1 LVRLVT
7 NIRREEKKNMKSLM
21 TTLAKLLVL
30 GLFLALAPAALAS
43 NTWYVDGVNGNDG
56 NNCKSLKY
64 ACKTIGHAISLAS
77 SGDSVLVA
85 AATYTENLTIG
96 INLTVLGANASTTI
110 IDGGAVNTVITIS
123 ETAQAILS
131 GLTIRNGYSQTYGG
145 GIVNLGTLTI
155 NNSVITTNSANY
167 GGGGIENFTTLTI
180 NHSTFTGSSLSDQNG
195 SGGAILNW
203 AVMTINQSTI
213 SGNSAGDGGGIYSGC
228 CLTGTVTTIN
238 DSTISGNSGTWGG
251 GIEIVGGT
259 GAINNSTITGNS
271 ATDGGGGIL
280 SYVALTIN
288 NGTISGNSSAAG
300 GGILEVSGAS
310 AIFQN
315 SIIASSSGGNC
326 LGGTAITS
334 DGYNLSSDDTC
345 NFSNTGDMNNTNP
358 QLGTLKNNGGPTQTM
373 GELSGSLT
381 IDAGN
386 PNGCTDGNGNPLTTD
401 QRGAPRPGKYKQDKR
416 CDMGAFERQTD

>member
-1 LVRLVT
+1 
-7 NIRREEKKNMKSLM
+7 MKSLM
-21 TTLAKLLVL
+21 TTLPKLLVL

-43 NTWYVDGVNGNDG
+43 NKWYVDGVTGNDG

-77 SGDSVLVA
+77 SGDSVLVD

-96 INLTVLGANASTTI
+96 INLTVLGANAGTTI

-123 ETAQAILS
+123 GTAQVTLS
-131 GLTIRNGYSQTYGG
+131 GLTIRNGYNQNYGG
-145 GIVNLGTLTI
+145 GIVNFGTLTI
-155 NNSVITTNSANY
+155 NKSIITANSANL

-180 NHSTFTGSSLSDQNG
+180 NHSTITGSNLSDQYG

-203 AVMTINQSTI
+203 AVLTINQSTI

-228 CLTGTVTTIN
+228 CLTGTVMTIN

-251 GIEIVGGT
+251 GIAIIGGT

-271 ATDGGGGIL
+271 ATDGGGAVINYG
-280 SYVALTIN
+280 ALTIN
-288 NGTISGNSSAAG
+288 NGTISGNSSASG
-300 GGILEVSGAS
+300 GGIEQPPGAS

-315 SIIASSSGGNC
+315 SIIASNSGGNC
-326 LGGTAITS
+326 LGGTISS

-345 NFSNTGDMNNTNP
+345 DFSNTGDMNNTNP
-358 QLGTLKNNGGPTQTM
+358 QLGTLKNNGGPTQTIS
-373 GELSGSLT
+373 ELPGSLT

-386 PNGCTDGNGNPLTTD
+386 PGGCADGNGNPLTTD
-401 QRGAPRPGKYKQDKR
+401 QRGFPRPGKNKVDKR
-416 CDMGAFERQTD
+416 CDMGAFERQSD